1 MSYSNLKTLTYLI
14 YAEFQFKPK
23 FYQLFKR
30 NCKVLLSKIDHLL
43 QNKGQPSTR
52 FCEFLVLC
60 LLLDTEPLTECI
72 ALIIYVSTCRTEPPF
87 DPSAPLKTGRQC

>member
-30 NCKVLLSKIDHLL
+30 NCKVLLSKTNHPL
-43 QNKGQPSTR
+43 QNKGRPSTG
-52 FCEFLVLC
+52 FCKFLVLC
-60 LLLDTEPLTECI
+60 LLLDTKPLTECV
-72 ALIIYVSTCRTEPPF
+72 ALTIYVSICRTEPPF
-87 DPSAPLKTGRQC
+87 DPSALLKIGRQN